1 MTYGSYFVHMIFD
14 IYKLDIDRRRYFLQE
29 EQSYAI
35 NHSFL
40 GRALEEGESDENE
53 GNEER
58 TRAHSMVFR
67 YIDLIGPPLNFPF
80 FSLILETKSLK
91 MKEVH
96 IGPTILSRTQ

>member
-1 MTYGSYFVHMIFD
+1 MIYGSYYFVRMIFD
-14 IYKLDIDRRRYFLQE
+14 IYKLDIDRSRYFLQG

-35 NHSFL
+35 NRSSFL
-40 GRALEEGESDENE
+40 ERAMEEGESDENE

-67 YIDLIGPPLNFPF
+67 YIGLIGPPLNFPF

-91 MKEVH
+91 MK
-96 IGPTILSRTQ
+96 